1 MQTSTIFLIA
11 LGGAA
16 FFGLQGA
23 ITLAVRHAL
32 AVNHTR
38 HSPCDRLVRMP
49 EARLAGI
56 PVAFG
61 AVVFYLFVLVL
72 LIRMLISSGDPMPL
86 LGPVIIVALLVTCY
100 YAYILF
106 FKLRI
111 LCMGCIRIYLA
122 NGLMGGALLGYYW
135 F

>member
-1 MQTSTIFLIA
+1 MDISTVCLIA

-32 AVNHTR
+32 AGTR
-38 HSPCDRLVRMP
+38 ATRSPCDRLVSTRD
-49 EARLAGI
+49 AFIAGI

-61 AVVFYLFVLVL
+61 AVGFYLFVLFL
-72 LIRMLISSGDPMPL
+72 LIWMMISSGDSMPL
-86 LGPVIIVALLVTCY
+86 LAPVIIVALPVTCY

-106 FKLRI
+106 FKLRVF
-111 LCMGCIRIYLA
+111 CMGCIRIYLA